1 MPRLAVFP
9 KCYMDEL
16 CITRTMSVFEWI
28 DLAATLP
35 VDGVEMY
42 DAFFTEFSP
51 AYLAAVRARLQEH
64 GLAMPMMCYSP
75 DFTIPDA
82 AARQA
87 EVEKERRVL
96 AVTAVLGGQFC
107 RVLSGQRRPEVS
119 PAQGIEWV
127 VEAITALLPDA
138 EA

>member
-1 MPRLAVFP
+1 MVQLAAFP

-16 CITRTMSVFEWI
+16 CITRTMTVFEWI

-42 DAFFTEFSP
+42 DRFFPQTDP
-51 AYLAAVRARLQEH
+51 ATLQAVRAKLAAA

-87 EVEKERRVL
+87 EIDQQRRVM
-96 AVTAVLGGQFC
+96 AVTAALGG
-107 RVLSGQRRPEVS
+107 
-119 PAQGIEWV
+119 
-127 VEAITALLPDA
+127 
-138 EA
+138 